1 MNGELTRRTT
11 TKPLAIDL
19 FAGAGG
25 ATLGLRRAGFHV
37 PVAVEIEKGKAQ
49 TLQENHRHTRV
60 LGLNEDGDMR
70 SLTGEAILR
79 AGGLS
84 LGDVDLMVACPP
96 CQGFSL
102 LGRRDPEDERNDLF
116 QEAVRFALDIGPTVL
131 VVENVP
137 GILSF
142 EDGTAVEELRD
153 SLETEG
159 YETDLWDLNAAD
171 YGVAQSRRRIF
182 IVAAD
187 GVPLPDPPA
196 ALRRPSPTVWDA
208 IADLPQATRRTR
220 PPTTS
225 EFQYRSNPKSAY
237 ARALRGRRA
246 GVANCEV
253 THHSP
258 EMVRRFAA
266 LGPGEIDKPT
276 HHRRLRPDKPASTI
290 TAGTRSRTACRPIHP
305 YRDRVLTVREGARLA
320 GFPDWY
326 RFPAT
331 ISAAWEEIGNCVPPP
346 LAEQVFV
353 QLKETATSGRKPLW
367 TVDAPRPVPASRYVQ
382 PGPPNWTERRLRIVV
397 RRLSQ
402 QYGDPRH
409 HNKDDPL
416 DELIFIILSGK
427 TSEESY
433 LRTFDA
439 LKSRF
444 PTWVDL
450 LSSLP
455 GEVERLISPGGLG
468 RKKGNQIRRLLQA
481 VSEGQG
487 KADLGYLRSMNTN
500 EVEDFLVSLPGVGLK
515 SAKCVTMYSLGRR
528 SFPVDTHVRRVLTRL
543 GMVAISR
550 LDDRAQDHL
559 ESVVPPDLRYKL
571 HVNAITLGRV
581 LCLPA
586 KPRCQECPVSELC
599 EFSRVR
605 AQQETADSIQ
615 ASEASMSSF
624 SSSPVTG
631 LAPLTRANSETAR
644 RSSVLVVNSPVSQR
658 SRKLSRS
665 TFVSHL

>member
-1 MNGELTRRTT
+1 
-11 TKPLAIDL
+11 
-19 FAGAGG
+19 
-25 ATLGLRRAGFHV
+25 
-37 PVAVEIEKGKAQ
+37 
-49 TLQENHRHTRV
+49 
-60 LGLNEDGDMR
+60 
-70 SLTGEAILR
+70 
-79 AGGLS
+79 
-84 LGDVDLMVACPP
+84 
-96 CQGFSL
+96 
-102 LGRRDPEDERNDLF
+102 
-116 QEAVRFALDIGPTVL
+116 
-131 VVENVP
+131 
-137 GILSF
+137 
-142 EDGTAVEELRD
+142 
-153 SLETEG
+153 
-159 YETDLWDLNAAD
+159 
-171 YGVAQSRRRIF
+171 
-182 IVAAD
+182 
-187 GVPLPDPPA
+187 
-196 ALRRPSPTVWDA
+196 
-208 IADLPQATRRTR
+208 
-220 PPTTS
+220 
-225 EFQYRSNPKSAY
+225 
-237 ARALRGRRA
+237 
-246 GVANCEV
+246 
-253 THHSP
+253 
-258 EMVRRFAA
+258 MVRRFAA

-455 GEVERLISPGGLG
+455 
-468 RKKGNQIRRLLQA
+468 
-481 VSEGQG
+481 
-487 KADLGYLRSMNTN
+487 N

-543 GMVAISR
+543 CMVAISR
-550 LDDRAQDHL
+550 LDDRAQD
-559 ESVVPPDLRYKL
+559 
-571 HVNAITLGRV
+571 
-581 LCLPA
+581 
-586 KPRCQECPVSELC
+586 
-599 EFSRVR
+599 
-605 AQQETADSIQ
+605 
-615 ASEASMSSF
+615 
-624 SSSPVTG
+624 
-631 LAPLTRANSETAR
+631 
-644 RSSVLVVNSPVSQR
+644 
-658 SRKLSRS
+658 
-665 TFVSHL
+665 